1 MDMPEK
7 AMSEKEIKEVLKGLA
22 KRFMAEISSWEEVVF
37 IGIRS
42 GGVLVA
48 RSIVK
53 LVEKETGKRIPLG
66 TLDIGLYRDDL
77 SKRLFY
83 PEVRRT
89 DIPFS
94 VEGKRVVLIDDV
106 LNTGRSVRAAIEH
119 IVDLGRPRRIYL
131 MVLFDRGGRELPIQP
146 DFAGKVVSIPE
157 EKVIKLEAGKDEES
171 IKDVILSG
179 AKK

>member
-1 MDMPEK
+1 MREK
-7 AMSEKEIKEVLKGLA
+7 AISQREIRELLDELA
-22 KRFMAEISSWEEVVF
+22 TKLMQGIVSWEDVVF
-37 IGIRS
+37 IGVRS

-48 RSIVK
+48 RNIVK
-53 LVEKETGKRIPLG
+53 LIEEGTGKRIPLG

-106 LNTGRSVRAAIEH
+106 LNTGRSVRAAIDH

-146 DFAGKVVSIPE
+146 DFVGRQVDIPG
-157 EKVIKLEAGKDEES
+157 EKVLKLEAGKDETT

-179 AKK
+179 VKK

>member
-1 MDMPEK
+1 MPEK
-7 AMSEKEIKEVLKGLA
+7 AMSEKAIKEVLKDLA
-22 KRFMAEISSWEEVVF
+22 RRFMDEISSWEEVVF

-48 RSIVK
+48 KNIVK
-53 LVEKETGKRIPLG
+53 LVEEQTGRRIPLG
-66 TLDIGLYRDDL
+66 TLDIGFYRDDL
-77 SKRLFY
+77 SKRRFS

-94 VEGKRVVLIDDV
+94 VEGKQVVLIDDV

-131 MVLFDRGGRELPIQP
+131 MVLFDRGGRELPIQA
-146 DFAGKVVSIPE
+146 DFVGRQVSIPE
-157 EKVIKLEAGKDEES
+157 EKVIKLEAGKDETT
-171 IKDVILSG
+171 IKDVVLSG
-179 AKK
+179 VKK